1 MEELEGAPDA
11 DKKDGFFDQL
21 EARLRNWSDTSPTA
35 VKSVAF
41 YKQYQRY
48 VPAAFFFGGVAWDGA
63 TLDRID
69 ALFDTT
75 LLLIY
80 IIVLGLLIV
89 TALLVERG
97 DIQTPW
103 LVKYKPW
110 YPAVIQF
117 FLGALF
123 SAYFIFYFQS
133 TSLFSE
139 SMIFI
144 VILVILLIANE
155 FLHNRL
161 LNPYLLFALYY
172 LACVSFFI
180 FFLPIVFK
188 QLGYGIFIISCVIG
202 LWITGGMLFFL
213 DRKNIFKTKKPVYYI
228 ASILVGLFLMLNV
241 FYMQNWIPPVPLSMK
256 EGDVFRRVERSGD
269 DFILA
274 YATPAWYAFWVD
286 SDERFYYAEGDTVFG
301 FAAIYAP
308 AELETNI
315 YHAWNHFDEE
325 KDDWV
330 QTDHIPVDI
339 EGGRRSGYRTYTR
352 KRFVTPGAWRIDVKT
367 EDDRV
372 LGRIGFD
379 IVPVDSTVAD
389 VQTRIYR

>member
-1 MEELEGAPDA
+1 MEALEGAPNP
-11 DKKDGFFDQL
+11 DKKNGFFDRL
-21 EARLRNWSDTSPTA
+21 ENRIREWSGTSPAA

-48 VPAAFFFGGVAWDGA
+48 VPAAFFFGGVAWDSA

-69 ALFDTT
+69 ALLDTS
-75 LLLIY
+75 LLLLY
-80 IIVLGLLIV
+80 IIVLGTLIV
-89 TALLVERG
+89 TALVVERG
-97 DIQTPW
+97 EIQTPW
-103 LVKYKPW
+103 LLKYRTW

-123 SAYFIFYFQS
+123 SAYFIFYLQS

-144 VILVILLIANE
+144 VILVVLLIANE
-155 FLHNRL
+155 FLQSRL

-202 LWITGGMLFFL
+202 LWITGAMLYFL
-213 DRKNIFKTKKPVYYI
+213 DRKKVFQGKKPVYYI
-228 ASILVGLFLMLNV
+228 ASILVSLFVMLNV
-241 FYMQNWIPPVPLSMK
+241 FYMQNWIPPVPLSLK

-269 DFILA
+269 DFVLA
-274 YATPAWYAFWVD
+274 YATPAWYEFWVD
-286 SDERFYYAEGDTVFG
+286 SDERFYYAAGDTVFG

-325 KDDWV
+325 KDAWV
-330 QTDHIPVDI
+330 QTDHIAVDI

-352 KRFVTPGAWRIDVKT
+352 KRFVEAGAWRIDVKT

-372 LGRIGFD
+372 LGRFGFD
-379 IVPVDSTVAD
+379 IVPVDSTVTS
-389 VQTRIYR
+389 VQTRTYK